1 MKTAVFMYE
10 QLLVYNKP
18 TLFAR
23 PVSSLLLV
31 MLLIT
36 E

>member
-10 QLLVYNKP
+10 HLPVYSTP
-18 TLFAR
+18 TLFAH

-31 MLLIT
+31 VLLIT